1 MGTIESPV
9 ATGAVWTLQRTERGG
24 RDVRAVIVHTM
35 EAPEGPNTALSVAQY
50 FAGGTVQASA
60 HYCLDADHV
69 VQGVQEWDDA
79 WAAPPSNP
87 WAIQLEHAGYAAQ
100 TYAEWSD
107 DYSTRLLERSAQLV
121 ADICLRNGITPRHLT
136 DAQLAAGWDGIAGHI
151 QVSAVWSESS
161 HWDPGYSFPWDG
173 YMARVRAYYDAQK
186 SGTTAAVGGTAS
198 TTTETPAQPEKD
210 WYDMATK
217 ADLKAALKEVLQEGN
232 AATIRKAVHD
242 VLHGEKIHREG
253 AIAGKA
259 VGGTTT
265 IAAEAAWAAANTGK
279 VYVLAQQARDR
290 GDEAIRLIHALTTRV
305 AELETRLASTT
316 TTTETKTEEVAA

>member
-24 RDVRAVIVHTM
+24 RDVRAVIIHTM
-35 EAPEGPNTALSVAQY
+35 EAPEGPNTALNIAQY
-50 FAGGTVQASA
+50 FASGQVQASA
-60 HYCLDADHV
+60 HYNLDANNV
-69 VQGVQEWDDA
+69 IQGVQEWDDA
-79 WAAPPSNP
+79 WAAPPSNG

-100 TYAEWSD
+100 SYAEWSD

-121 ADICLRNGITPRHLT
+121 ADICLRNAITPRHLT

-151 QVSAVWSESS
+151 QVSAVWGQSS
-161 HWDPGYSFPWDG
+161 HWDPGYSFPWEA
-173 YMARVRAYYDAQK
+173 YMIRVLDYYNAQK
-186 SGTTAAVGGTAS
+186 NGTAITGGTAS
-198 TTTETPAQPEKD
+198 TITPAQPERD
-210 WYDMATK
+210 WFDMATK

-232 AATIRKAVHD
+232 GATIRKAVHD

-259 VGGTTT
+259 VGGSTT
-265 IAAEAAWAAANTGK
+265 IAAEAAWAAANAGK
-279 VYVLAQQARDR
+279 VYVLAQQGRDR

-316 TTTETKTEEVAA
+316 TQTQEVAA